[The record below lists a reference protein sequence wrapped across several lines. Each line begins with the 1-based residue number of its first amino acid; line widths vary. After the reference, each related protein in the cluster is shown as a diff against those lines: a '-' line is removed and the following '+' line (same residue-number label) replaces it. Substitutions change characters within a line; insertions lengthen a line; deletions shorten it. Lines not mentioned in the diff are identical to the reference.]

1 MDERILQSKIMKKT
15 IIHIVGARPNF
26 IKAAP
31 LVKAMN
37 KLAINNLLVHTGQHY
52 DYNMADR
59 FFEELDI
66 EPDHYLNAG
75 SDITSIMQQCEMLF
89 NKLQPDLVI
98 VYGDVNSTVAATFIA
113 KKMQIQVAHIE
124 SGLRSYDRTMPEE
137 LNRKVTDSISDLLF
151 TTCWD
156 GIANLKREGIEGP
169 QKCFM
174 VGNTMIDTLVKLKS
188 KFDQSN
194 ILTDHKLT
202 KKDYVLVTMH
212 RPSNVDNE
220 KSLKGLVDA
229 INKISN
235 TYDIIWPLHPR
246 TAQKLKVFGI
256 GIKRNIKCIPP
267 AGYIDFMCLQQ
278 NAKLIITDSG
288 GVQEE
293 SSYFNTPCLTVRE
306 NTERPVTCDFGTN
319 KLIGIDYKNIESEI
333 EKIDYSIKST
343 IDLWDG
349 NSSER
354 IVKILK
360 EKLNVK

>member
-1 MDERILQSKIMKKT
+1 MKT
-15 IIHIVGARPNF
+15 VIHIVGARPNF

-31 LVKAMN
+31 LVQEMN
-37 KLAINNLLVHTGQHY
+37 KLNIHNLLVHTGQHY
-52 DYNMADR
+52 DYNMSDK

-66 EPDHYLNAG
+66 KPDHFLHAG
-75 SDITSIMQQCEMLF
+75 SDITSIMKECETLF
-89 NKLQPDLVI
+89 NKVQPDLVI

-137 LNRKVTDSISDLLF
+137 LNRIVTDSISDYLF
-151 TTCWD
+151 VTCWD
-156 GIANLKREGIEGP
+156 GVANLKKEGIEGH

-174 VGNTMIDTLVKLKS
+174 VGNTMIDTLIKLES
-188 KFDQSN
+188 IFDQSN
-194 ILTDHKLT
+194 ILNEHKLT
-202 KKDYVLVTMH
+202 NKDYVLVTMH
-212 RPSNVDNE
+212 RPSNVDD
-220 KSLKGLVDA
+220 KQSLNRLVDA
-229 INKISN
+229 IHKISCM
-235 TYDIIWPLHPR
+235 YDIVWPLHPR
-246 TAQKLKVFGI
+246 TALKLKLFGI
-256 GIKRNIKCIPP
+256 KVSPVIKCIPP
-267 AGYIDFMCLQQ
+267 AGYVDFMCLQK

-293 SSYFNTPCLTVRE
+293 SSYFNVPCLTVRE

-319 KLIGIDYKNIESEI
+319 KLIGIDYTNIESEI
-333 EKIDYSIKST
+333 EKIDYSVKST

>member
-1 MDERILQSKIMKKT
+1 MKT
-15 IIHIVGARPNF
+15 VIHIVGARPNF

-31 LVKAMN
+31 LVQEMN
-37 KLAINNLLVHTGQHY
+37 KLNIHNLLVHTGQHY
-52 DYNMADR
+52 DYNMSDK

-66 EPDHYLNAG
+66 KPDHFLHAG
-75 SDITSIMQQCEMLF
+75 SDVTSIMKECETLF
-89 NKLQPDLVI
+89 NKVQPDLVI

-137 LNRKVTDSISDLLF
+137 LNRIVTDSISDYLF
-151 TTCWD
+151 VTCWD
-156 GIANLKREGIEGP
+156 GIANLKKEGIEGP

-174 VGNTMIDTLVKLKS
+174 VGNTMIDTLIKLES
-188 KFDQSN
+188 IFDQSN
-194 ILTDHKLT
+194 ILNEHKLT
-202 KKDYVLVTMH
+202 NKDYVLVTMH
-212 RPSNVDNE
+212 RPSNVDD
-220 KSLKGLVDA
+220 KQSLNRLVDA
-229 INKISN
+229 IHKISCM
-235 TYDIIWPLHPR
+235 YDIVWPLHPR
-246 TAQKLKVFGI
+246 TALKLKLFGI
-256 GIKRNIKCIPP
+256 KVSPVIKCIPP
-267 AGYIDFMCLQQ
+267 AGYVDFMCLQK

-293 SSYFNTPCLTVRE
+293 SSYFNVPCLTVRE

-319 KLIGIDYKNIESEI
+319 KLIGIDYTNIESEI
-333 EKIDYSIKST
+333 EKIDYSVKST